1 MSAGDVVREAWDL
14 YKAHWRHLLV
24 ITVVVFLLLSLF
36 TVLLVVLLGRLGL
49 LASALVSLA
58 GVFWLQGALVVA
70 VEDIR
75 DGRAD
80 LSIGETLSRVRPRLN
95 TLSVAGILAALAI
108 LAGLVVCVV
117 PGLVLATWW
126 MLIVPVIMLEHTG
139 VVRAFGRSRELVR
152 GDAWAAFR
160 VVALTF
166 LVVLLVGVVVGV
178 ALSPLSNEI
187 ESYVRDVVRN
197 TLTAPFVA
205 LAFTLA
211 YYRLHALPERAGGSG
226 VSPASEASTLDG

>member
-1 MSAGDVVREAWDL
+1 MREAWDL

-58 GVFWLQGALVVA
+58 GIFWLQGALVIA

-80 LSIGETLSRVRPRLN
+80 LSTGETLSRVRPRLN
-95 TLSVAGILAALAI
+95 TLSIAGILAALGI
-108 LAGLVVCVV
+108 LAGLVLFIV

-126 MLIVPVIMLEHTG
+126 MLIVPVIMLEGAG

-152 GDAWAAFR
+152 GHAWSAFG

-166 LVVLLVGVVVGV
+166 LVVAVVGVVIGAAV
-178 ALSPLSNEI
+178 SPLRNEI

-211 YYRLHALPERAGGSG
+211 YYRLRALAERGGDSG
-226 VSPASEASTLDG
+226 VSPAAEGSTLDA

>member
-1 MSAGDVVREAWDL
+1 MREAWDL

-49 LASALVSLA
+49 FASALVTLA

-95 TLSVAGILAALAI
+95 TLSIAGILAALGI
-108 LAGLVVCVV
+108 LAGLVLCIV

-126 MLIVPVIMLEHTG
+126 MLIVPVIMLEG
-139 VVRAFGRSRELVR
+139 ASAFRAFGRSRELVR
-152 GDAWAAFR
+152 GHGWSAFR

-166 LVVLLVGVVVGV
+166 LVVGLVGVVIGA
-178 ALSPLSNEI
+178 ALSPLRNDL

-211 YYRLHALPERAGGSG
+211 YYRLRGLAETAAGSG
-226 VSPASEASTLDG
+226 VSPEPGASRFDV